1 MFQDQEVQENPAR
14 KGAIGEKSMEEK
26 GRAKISMNKIQY
38 FKRSEGTSVS
48 FRTDGLSHLRSE
60 N

>member
-1 MFQDQEVQENPAR
+1 MTNV
-14 KGAIGEKSMEEK
+14 EKEE
-26 GRAKISMNKIQY
+26 RAKISMSKIEH

-48 FRTDGLSHLRSE
+48 FGTDGLSRLRSE